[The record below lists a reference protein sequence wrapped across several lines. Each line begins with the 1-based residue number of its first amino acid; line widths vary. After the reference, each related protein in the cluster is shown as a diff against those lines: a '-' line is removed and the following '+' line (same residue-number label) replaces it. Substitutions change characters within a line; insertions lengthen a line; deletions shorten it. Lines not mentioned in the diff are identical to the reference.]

1 MTRAGGQ
8 CSGVSVA
15 GHNNNTQAAGAR
27 PPLVQERVPHTFAA
41 PWKVDPDVARLVEVR
56 VDGGPPED
64 WRRPLYDRICWV
76 IACGRLVARLREAG
90 QDGSKAL
97 VIERRDGT
105 ASVVFDHGDI
115 CGPNLTLYDAP
126 DATTA
131 TKAARAILASGS
143 AFNW

>member
-1 MTRAGGQ
+1 MRVDGGPSQ
-8 CSGVSVA
+8 SDSVA
-15 GHNNNTQAAGAR
+15 GRSEREG
-27 PPLVQERVPHTFAA
+27 PPSTLPSVERVTVSYAA
-41 PWKVDPDVARLVEVR
+41 PWRADPDVARLVEVR
-56 VDGGPPED
+56 VDGGPPDD

-76 IACGRLVARLREAG
+76 LACGRLVARLREPG
-90 QDGSKAL
+90 RDGSRAF
-97 VIERRDGT
+97 VVERRDGT

-115 CGPNLTLYDAP
+115 CGPSLTLYDAP